1 MEEFMLDLYYLKNEL
16 VLRVDFSWRYLLLL
30 W

>member
-30 W
+30 

>member
-16 VLRVDFSWRYLLLL
+16 VLRVDFSWRYLPLL
-30 W
+30 